1 MINPDPATLAELK
14 PLSGLNST
22 QLDLLACTQQVHSVP
37 QGSRLLELGDTR
49 GFSLYLLKGR
59 LSLRSTDNRITEIDE
74 QSHQARS
81 PIAQLIPRQYE
92 VTALTSV
99 DYLVLDNQILEG
111 LLSDQR
117 DAFTATEIHAGE
129 TQHSLDETENL
140 LCTALLDD
148 LQNDCLVLPSLPDVA
163 IRIGQAMREETTN
176 ASKLARI
183 IQTDPAITTKLIRV
197 ANSPFYAGVSK
208 VDSCSAA
215 IVRLGSTTTHKL
227 VLTLALRELFNTSS
241 PELKQRMRELWEH
254 SVKVSAVCFVLAKV
268 TGQFNPEHALL
279 AGLLHD
285 IGIVAILSYAAHFPK
300 VANDAEKLSRV
311 IHDMRGKI
319 GGQILKEWDFME
331 DLVIVTEEAENWLRD
346 DNQEPDYA
354 DLVIIAQL
362 HSFIGTPQMS
372 GRPTLDQVPAL
383 KKMGIRELTPKMSI
397 KILDKAEEKIARAE
411 SLLKA

>member
-1 MINPDPATLAELK
+1 MIYPDPTILAELE
-14 PLSGLNST
+14 PLNGLNST

-49 GFSLYLLKGR
+49 SFSLYLLKGK

-92 VTALTSV
+92 VIALTSV
-99 DYLVLDNQILEG
+99 DYLMLDNQILEG

-117 DAFTATEIHAGE
+117 DAFTATEIHAEE

-163 IRIGQAMREETTN
+163 VRIGQAMREETTN

-227 VLTLALRELFNTSS
+227 VLTLALRELFNSSS

-254 SVKVSAVCFVLAKV
+254 SVKVSAVCFVLAKI

-285 IGIVAILSYAAHFPK
+285 IGIVAILNYAAHFPEI
-300 VANDAEKLSRV
+300 ANDAEKLSRV

-331 DLVIVTEEAENWLRD
+331 DLVIVAEEAENWLRD

-372 GRPTLDQVPAL
+372 GLPTLDQVPAL